1 MAIKPSET
9 NYILAQS
16 VMMEEIQ
23 NNIYA
28 SRLCDA
34 NTEALLYAVL
44 EKYQIQYNEARKNGQ
59 EVEEYSIT
67 IYEKDLE
74 DFITELSTTPNIRPK
89 KLLEK
94 KVKAVFTLS
103 NYTSI
108 YEKTKISATETKHTK
123 FQLFVLEVI
132 TEQIPLNILM
142 AQVPEEILAQN
153 KLEDFQAI
161 KAYTFKTTKEG
172 TAYINKMFSEIG
184 QGYSYFLLG
193 LSLTLKT
200 DTSKRVLNFLCKYMN
215 AIIAGKWSS
224 GGQVVFT
231 IDEVYSQCGIT
242 GKETYRNKDTFSR
255 ALKDVNNALLT
266 HFSVTDKEG
275 QPIQIQCKYLKN
287 GEYAYNQWYKGDRET
302 HIQFYAQPIE
312 HMDKLSKPNNTMK
325 KIVDKANMKDTFKKP
340 DKTNK
345 VAPKKKAQTI
355 NDMYELVEQAL
366 NGEQVTLNYKLI
378 TGWYLCKYDKCT
390 GHGHGGAFP
399 QNIGKIKNIAKQFH
413 FEEQYLE
420 LVQYM
425 NDYVSKYKKQFT
437 GYPTL
442 ADFTTSWK
450 VQQVLDKGG
459 QRKASYQIENDYKHD
474 TRSRRI

>member
-9 NYILAQS
+9 NYIMAQS

-44 EKYQIQYNEARKNGQ
+44 EKYQIQYNEARKQGQ
-59 EVEEYSIT
+59 DVDEYSIT

-74 DFITELSTTPNIRPK
+74 DFIKELSTTPNIRPK

-94 KVKAVFTLS
+94 KIKAVFTLS
-103 NYTSI
+103 SYTSI
-108 YEKTKISATETKHTK
+108 HEKTKISDTETKHTK
-123 FQLFVLEVI
+123 FQLFILEVI

-142 AQVPEEILAQN
+142 AQIPEEILNQN

-161 KAYTFKTTKEG
+161 KSYTFRTTKEG
-172 TAYINKMFSEIG
+172 TEYINKMFSEIG

-193 LSLTLKT
+193 LSMTLKT

-215 AIIAGKWSS
+215 AIIAGKWST

-231 IDEVYSQCGIT
+231 IDEVYNQCGIT

-287 GEYAYNQWYKGDRET
+287 GEYAYNQWYKSDRET

-312 HMDKLSKPNNTMK
+312 NMDKLSKPNNTMK
-325 KIVDKANMKDTFKKP
+325 KIVDKANMKGTIKKIEA
-340 DKTNK
+340 T
-345 VAPKKKAQTI
+345 PKKKAQTI
-355 NDMYELVEQAL
+355 EDMYELVEQAL
-366 NGEQVTLNYKLI
+366 NGEQINLNYKLI
-378 TGWYLCKYDKCT
+378 TGWYLHKYDKYT
-390 GHGHGGAFP
+390 GHGHGGPFP

-413 FEEQYLE
+413 LEEQYLE

-425 NDYVSKYKKQFT
+425 EDYISKYKKYFT

-450 VQQVLDKGG
+450 VQQVLNNGG
-459 QRKASYQIENDYKHD
+459 QRKASYAVENDYKHD

>member
-1 MAIKPSET
+1 MALKPTET

-16 VMMEEIQ
+16 IMMEEIQ

-44 EKYQIQYNEARKNGQ
+44 EKYQIQYNEARKQGQ
-59 EVEEYSIT
+59 TVDEYSIT

-74 DFITELSTTPNIRPK
+74 DFIKELSTTPNIRPK

-94 KVKAVFTLS
+94 KIKAVFTLS

-108 YEKTKISATETKHTK
+108 YEKTKISDTQTRHTK
-123 FQLFVLEVI
+123 FQLFVLSVI

-142 AQVPEEILAQN
+142 QQVPEEILNQN

-172 TAYINKMFSEIG
+172 TEYINNMFSEIG

-200 DTSKRVLNFLCKYMN
+200 ETSKRVLNFLCKYMN
-215 AIIAGKWSS
+215 AIIAGKWSN

-231 IDEVYSQCGIT
+231 IDEVYNQCGIT
-242 GKETYRNKDTFSR
+242 GRETYRNKDTFSR

-266 HFSVTDKEG
+266 YFSMTDKEG

-302 HIQFYAQPIE
+302 HIQFYTQPIKNI
-312 HMDKLSKPNNTMK
+312 DKLSKPNNTMK
-325 KIVDKANMKDTFKKP
+325 KIVDSANTQAMNELKKLKAKEQ
-340 DKTNK
+340 
-345 VAPKKKAQTI
+345 PKKKSQTI
-355 NDMYELVEQAL
+355 KEMYNIVEQAL
-366 NGEQVTLNYKLI
+366 EGQSVKLNYKLI
-378 TGWYLCKYDKCT
+378 TGWYLYKYDEYT

-399 QNIGKIKNIAKQFH
+399 QNIGKVKNIAKQFH
-413 FEEQYLE
+413 LEEQYLQ
-420 LVQYM
+420 LAQYM
-425 NDYVSKYKKQFT
+425 NNYIDKYQKHFT

-442 ADFTTSWK
+442 GDFTTAWK
-450 VQQVLDKGG
+450 VEKVNGG
-459 QRKASYQIENDYKHD
+459 GDTRMSYNIANDYKPNTHN
-474 TRSRRI
+474 RRI

>member
-44 EKYQIQYNEARKNGQ
+44 EKYQIQYNEARKQGQ
-59 EVEEYSIT
+59 DVDEYTIT

-74 DFITELSTTPNIRPK
+74 DFIKEISTTPNIRPK

-94 KVKAVFTLS
+94 KIKAVFTLS
-103 NYTSI
+103 SYTSI
-108 YEKTKISATETKHTK
+108 HEKTKISDTETKHTK

-142 AQVPEEILAQN
+142 AQVPEEILNQN
-153 KLEDFQAI
+153 KIEDFQAI
-161 KAYTFKTTKEG
+161 KAYTFRTTKEG
-172 TAYINKMFSEIG
+172 TEYINKMFSEIG

-193 LSLTLKT
+193 LSMTLKT

-215 AIIAGKWSS
+215 AIIAGKWSN

-231 IDEVYSQCGIT
+231 VDEVYSQCGIT
-242 GKETYRNKDTFSR
+242 GRETYRNKDTFSR

-266 HFSVTDKEG
+266 HFSMTDKEG

-287 GEYAYNQWYKGDRET
+287 GEYVYNQWYKADRET
-302 HIQFYAQPIE
+302 HMQFYAQPIE
-312 HMDKLSKPNNTMK
+312 HMDRLSKPNNTMK
-325 KIVDKANMKDTFKKP
+325 RIVDNANSKDTTKK
-340 DKTNK
+340 DTKKTK
-345 VAPKKKAQTI
+345 TTPKKKGQTI
-355 NDMYELVEQAL
+355 ADMYELVEQAL
-366 NGEQVTLNYKLI
+366 NGEQIKLNYKLI
-378 TGWYLCKYDKCT
+378 TGWYLYKYDEYT

-420 LVQYM
+420 LAQYM
-425 NDYVSKYKKQFT
+425 DEYVNKYKKYFT

-442 ADFTTSWK
+442 ADFTTAWK
-450 VQQVLDKGG
+450 VQQVLNNGG

>member
-1 MAIKPSET
+1 MAIKPGET
-9 NYILAQS
+9 NYIMAQS

-44 EKYQIQYNEARKNGQ
+44 EKYQIQYNEARKNDQ

-94 KVKAVFTLS
+94 KIKAVFTLS
-103 NYTSI
+103 SYTNI

-142 AQVPEEILAQN
+142 AQVPEEVLAQN

-172 TAYINKMFSEIG
+172 TEYINKMFSDIG

-215 AIIAGKWSS
+215 AIIAGKWSN

-312 HMDKLSKPNNTMK
+312 HMDKLSTPNNTMK

-340 DKTNK
+340 SKANT

-355 NDMYELVEQAL
+355 EDMYELVEQAL
-366 NGEQVTLNYKLI
+366 NGEQINLNYKLI

-413 FEEQYLE
+413 LEEQYLE

-425 NDYVSKYKKQFT
+425 DEYISKYKKQFT